1 MIKKAKTENI
11 FNRVVHFFFVRDLNK
26 TTPFRRFLQKSFW
39 LLYLTLKDFLSNMC
53 LVHSGSLAYVT
64 ILSMIPMAVLIFSI
78 AGLYGLGDLVI
89 NYTEN
94 NIFPYLVPELHEQ
107 LSMWL
112 ENNVSRDAFRLS
124 GSTGLI
130 NIIAIAGLIFAGSA
144 ILVISERV
152 FNEIWRVKKGGS
164 YFRKVTGFWIFF
176 TIAPLLILGNTLIKN
191 FFMPAGGF
199 MDIMIR
205 NNPFFGFLYNR
216 LVPFLITLF
225 IMVMVN
231 MIIPR
236 AKVLFKSALFGG
248 IFSAVLWELSKNFFY
263 LYVSR
268 MTNVTSF
275 YGSLSTI
282 PVFMIWMY
290 LTWMIILMGAELSYT
305 FQNRRLLTNLY
316 RGYISSGNQYT
327 HAYLGV
333 SLLIWMNSFYR
344 RGKSI
349 PTLDKFCDYLGV
361 RLNTMTDVGEELVQL
376 EYLDPVR
383 SDIPRYVFAQNPE
396 FIFMDNVIDALL
408 NIEFTSE
415 YNIQGNKAP
424 TERHYS
430 TDTVFIEAQKAYL
443 KPFRQKT
450 VAEFKNL

>member
-1 MIKKAKTENI
+1 MNKSNKSANL

-26 TTPFRRFLQKSFW
+26 TTAFRRFLQKSLW
-39 LLYLTLKDFLSNMC
+39 LFYLTFKDFLGNMC

-268 MTNVTSF
+268 MTN
-275 YGSLSTI
+275 
-282 PVFMIWMY
+282 
-290 LTWMIILMGAELSYT
+290 
-305 FQNRRLLTNLY
+305 
-316 RGYISSGNQYT
+316 
-327 HAYLGV
+327 
-333 SLLIWMNSFYR
+333 
-344 RGKSI
+344 
-349 PTLDKFCDYLGV
+349 
-361 RLNTMTDVGEELVQL
+361 
-376 EYLDPVR
+376 
-383 SDIPRYVFAQNPE
+383 
-396 FIFMDNVIDALL
+396 
-408 NIEFTSE
+408 
-415 YNIQGNKAP
+415 
-424 TERHYS
+424 
-430 TDTVFIEAQKAYL
+430 
-443 KPFRQKT
+443 
-450 VAEFKNL
+450 